1 MILFPSNWQKLE
13 SWMMTGHGT
22 AVGNTGASCDASG
35 SVDGEQ
41 PPSLGQSSNTWSN
54 VLTQDPGI
62 TFLGMPPRNSHTGL

>member
-1 MILFPSNWQKLE
+1 MTLFPSNWQKLE

-54 VLTQDPGI
+54 VLT
-62 TFLGMPPRNSHTGL
+62 